1 MATGVQIA
9 GVLFGAFMLYYTFL
23 NYKRK
28 QFTTTEFTFWVIVW
42 GSFAAIA
49 IHPSILDSIA
59 PKIGAYRN
67 LDLITLAGLMFLS
80 VAVFY
85 TYTLTRRNQKQLE
98 TVVREIAIKK
108 RK

>member
-9 GVLFGAFMLYYTFL
+9 GVLFGAFMIYYTFL

-28 QFTTTEFTFWVIVW
+28 QFTTTEFTFWILVW
-42 GSFAAIA
+42 ISFASVAIY
-49 IHPSILDSIA
+49 PSVLDLIA

-80 VAVFY
+80 VSVFY
-85 TYTLTRRNQKQLE
+85 IYTLSRKNQQQLE
-98 TVVREIAIKK
+98 IVVREIAIK
-108 RK
+108 RKK

>member
-28 QFTTTEFTFWVIVW
+28 QFTTTEFTFWIIVW
-42 GSFAAIA
+42 ISFASIA
-49 IHPSILDSIA
+49 IYPSALDLIA

-80 VAVFY
+80 VSVFY
-85 TYTLTRRNQKQLE
+85 TYTLTRKNQKQLE
-98 TVVREIAIKK
+98 TVVRELAIRKK
-108 RK
+108 K

>member
-1 MATGVQIA
+1 MAIGIQIA
-9 GVLFGAFMLYYTFL
+9 GVLFGAFMIYYTFL

-28 QFTTTEFTFWVIVW
+28 QFTTTEFTFWFLVW
-42 GSFAAIA
+42 ISFAVVAIYPA
-49 IHPSILDSIA
+49 LLDLIA

-80 VAVFY
+80 VSVFY
-85 TYTLTRRNQKQLE
+85 TYTLTRKNQKQLE
-98 TVVREIAIKK
+98 IVVREIAIKR

>member
-28 QFTTTEFTFWVIVW
+28 QFTTTEFTFWIVVW
-42 GSFAAIA
+42 GSFGAIA
-49 IHPSILDSIA
+49 IYPSILDLIA

-80 VAVFY
+80 VSVFY
-85 TYTLTRRNQKQLE
+85 TYTLARKNQKQLE
-98 TVVREIAIKK
+98 TVVREIAIKR